1 MVMKIKEIEYA
12 ISRDLVNYPE
22 SVKIMEKRIEN
33 ISSKKKSELIWFL
46 EHPSI
51 YTAGTSADKKDLLKK
66 NIFPVFK
73 SSRGGEYTYHGPGQ
87 RIIYIMLD
95 LRERNYDIRSFVNAL
110 ENSVMDTLNDLGVK
124 SLLIKGKVGVWIK
137 SSIKN
142 QSEKKISSIGLR
154 VRKGIT
160 FHGISINIKPNLDHF
175 NGIISCGN
183 KNNGV
188 TSLKE
193 LGVMLPTE
201 KIDEILLK
209 NLKKRFKINTK
220 LTQIRS

>member
-1 MVMKIKEIEYA
+1 MKIKEIEYA

-193 LGVMLPTE
+193 LGVILPTE

-220 LTQIRS
+220 LTQILS

>member
-46 EHPSI
+46 EHPSV

-110 ENSVMDTLNDLGVK
+110 ENSVKDTLKDLGVK

-193 LGVMLPTE
+193 LGIMLPTE

>member
-1 MVMKIKEIEYA
+1 M
-12 ISRDLVNYPE
+12 
-22 SVKIMEKRIEN
+22 
-33 ISSKKKSELIWFL
+33 
-46 EHPSI
+46 
-51 YTAGTSADKKDLLKK
+51 
-66 NIFPVFK
+66 
-73 SSRGGEYTYHGPGQ
+73 
-87 RIIYIMLD
+87 
-95 LRERNYDIRSFVNAL
+95 NAL
-110 ENSVMDTLNDLGVK
+110 ETSVMDTLNDLGIK

-137 SSIKN
+137 NSIKN
-142 QSEKKISSIGLR
+142 QPEKKISSIGLR

>member
-1 MVMKIKEIEYA
+1 MKIKEIEYA

-110 ENSVMDTLNDLGVK
+110 ENSIMDTLNDLGVK

>member
-1 MVMKIKEIEYA
+1 MKIKEIEYA

-46 EHPSI
+46 EHPSV

-193 LGVMLPTE
+193 LGVILPTE

>member
-1 MVMKIKEIEYA
+1 MKIKEIEYA

-124 SLLIKGKVGVWIK
+124 SLLIKGKVGVWVK

-193 LGVMLPTE
+193 LGIMLPTE

>member
-1 MVMKIKEIEYA
+1 MKIKEIEYA
-12 ISRDLVNYPE
+12 ISRGLVNYPE

-46 EHPSI
+46 EHPSV

-124 SLLIKGKVGVWIK
+124 SLLIKGKVGVWVK

>member
-110 ENSVMDTLNDLGVK
+110 ENSVMDSLNDLGVK

-193 LGVMLPTE
+193 LGIMLPTE

-220 LTQIRS
+220 LTQILS

>member
-1 MVMKIKEIEYA
+1 MKIKEIEYA

-51 YTAGTSADKKDLLKK
+51 YTAGTNADKKDLLKK

-193 LGVMLPTE
+193 LGIMLPTE

>member
-1 MVMKIKEIEYA
+1 MKIKEIEYA

-73 SSRGGEYTYHGPGQ
+73 SSRGGEYTYHGPGP

-124 SLLIKGKVGVWIK
+124 SLLIKGKVGVCIK

-160 FHGISINIKPNLDHF
+160 FHGISINIKPNSLL
-175 NGIISCGN
+175 ISF
-183 KNNGV
+183 
-188 TSLKE
+188 LIF
-193 LGVMLPTE
+193 L
-201 KIDEILLK
+201 
-209 NLKKRFKINTK
+209 
-220 LTQIRS
+220 

>member
-1 MVMKIKEIEYA
+1 MKIKEIEYA

-110 ENSVMDTLNDLGVK
+110 ENSVMDSLNDLGVK

-193 LGVMLPTE
+193 LGIMLPTE

>member
-1 MVMKIKEIEYA
+1 MKIKEIEYA
-12 ISRDLVNYPE
+12 ISRDLVNYTE

-193 LGVMLPTE
+193 LGIMLSTE

>member
-51 YTAGTSADKKDLLKK
+51 YTAGTSADKKDLLEK

-87 RIIYIMLD
+87 RIVYIMLD

-110 ENSVMDTLNDLGVK
+110 ETSVMDTLNDLGVK

-193 LGVMLPTE
+193 LGIMLPTE

>member
-1 MVMKIKEIEYA
+1 MKIKEIEYA

-124 SLLIKGKVGVWIK
+124 SLLIKGKVGVWVK

>member
-124 SLLIKGKVGVWIK
+124 IIINKRQGWCLD
-137 SSIKN
+137 
-142 QSEKKISSIGLR
+142 KK
-154 VRKGIT
+154 
-160 FHGISINIKPNLDHF
+160 
-175 NGIISCGN
+175 
-183 KNNGV
+183 
-188 TSLKE
+188 
-193 LGVMLPTE
+193 
-201 KIDEILLK
+201 
-209 NLKKRFKINTK
+209 
-220 LTQIRS
+220 

>member
-110 ENSVMDTLNDLGVK
+110 ENSVTDTLNDLGVK

-193 LGVMLPTE
+193 LGIILPTE

>member
-1 MVMKIKEIEYA
+1 MKIKEIEYA

-137 SSIKN
+137 SSTKN

-193 LGVMLPTE
+193 LGIMLPTE

>member
-110 ENSVMDTLNDLGVK
+110 ENSVMDSLNDLGVK

-193 LGVMLPTE
+193 LGIMLSTE

>member
-1 MVMKIKEIEYA
+1 MKIKEIEYA

-193 LGVMLPTE
+193 LGIMLPTE

-220 LTQIRS
+220 LTQILS